1 MDQTCKT
8 CKYETTPFDHAPCVL
23 CKRSDG
29 MGGIISTNWEPK
41 ENPMSKVESRISP
54 SIGAIPNAVREVVG
68 LDELNKEEPKVID
81 VLPGVVIK
89 LELDDETCMS
99 VANAICNYCVNRMGD
114 DETALI
120 FMEELTEHIDSAVR
134 AKKKWLEYQKSKE
147 E

>member
-1 MDQTCKT
+1 MAEEVRHCGT
-8 CKYETTPFDHAPCVL
+8 CKYYGIRCDKCNDHDL
-23 CKRSDG
+23 
-29 MGGIISTNWEPK
+29 WEP
-41 ENPMSKVESRISP
+41 E
-54 SIGAIPNAVREVVG
+54 
-68 LDELNKEEPKVID
+68 VID
-81 VLPGVVIK
+81 VLPGMVIK
-89 LELDDETCMS
+89 LELDDESCMS

>member
-1 MDQTCKT
+1 MDRTCKT
-8 CKYETTPFDHAPCVL
+8 CKHETTPFGHATCVL

-29 MGGIISTNWEPK
+29 MGGTTSINWEPK
-41 ENPMSKVESRISP
+41 DDVISKVESRFSP
-54 SIGAIPNAVREVVG
+54 SIGGIPNAMREVVG
-68 LDELNKEEPKVID
+68 MGELDKEEPKVID
-81 VLPGVVIK
+81 VSGMVIK
-89 LELDDETCMS
+89 LELDDESCMS

-147 E
+147 EE